1 MNVPYRAGRVVGGCG
16 DAVLCDMILE
26 GGKRGKR
33 GRKKREGKKKKQS
46 PSNFQ
51 TTAKNKAKALI
62 WGGAGSGE
70 STQR

>member
-1 MNVPYRAGRVVGGCG
+1 MNVPYRAGGVVGGCG
-16 DAVLCDMILE
+16 YAVLCDMILE
-26 GGKRGKR
+26 GGKGGKR
-33 GRKKREGKKKKQS
+33 GRKKREEKKKKLS

>member
-1 MNVPYRAGRVVGGCG
+1 MNVPYRAGGVVGGCG
-16 DAVLCDMILE
+16 DSVLCDMILE
-26 GGKRGKR
+26 GGKGGKR
-33 GRKKREGKKKKQS
+33 GRKKREEKKKKLS